1 MNPQEGRGTDI
12 TIKYISLSYSLIPH
26 AALRKVRVIDS

>member
-12 TIKYISLSYSLIPH
+12 TTKYISLSYSLIPH
-26 AALRKVRVIDS
+26 GSFEKSQDY